1 MHSRHGNILIIREYN
16 AILPRGSSSS
26 GCGRFMK
33 EKNSGI
39 IGARAPAAT
48 YSIEFSREKIGSV
61 FRVLIGK
68 KSYHTYL
75 K

>member
-16 AILPRGSSSS
+16 AILPRDSSS
-26 GCGRFMK
+26 GCGGFMK